1 MAASSSRGRSSSPFH
16 HRKPSSP
23 YSSTSSS
30 SSMMNGRLI
39 PRSCSSS
46 STPFYGGS
54 GGYGTRSMT
63 PNRNRGD
70 YPRNRTPVSYPPM
83 EDQVV
88 GETSEDVSRSGDS
101 ISVTIRFR
109 PLSEREYQRGD
120 EIAWYADGEKIVRNE
135 YNPMTA
141 YAFDRVFGP
150 NTCTPEVYEVAAR
163 PVVKAAMDGVN
174 GTVFAYGVTSSG
186 KTHTMHGDQ
195 NSPGVIPLAI
205 KDVFSIIQDTPGREY
220 LLRVSYLEIYNE
232 VINDLLDPT
241 GQNLRVRED
250 AQGTYVEGIKEEVVL
265 SPGHVLSFIAAG
277 EEHRHVG
284 SNNFNLFSSRSHTIF
299 TLMIESSAHGDDYDG
314 VIFSQLNLIDLAGSE
329 SSKTETTGLRRKE
342 GSYINKSLLTLGTV
356 IGKLSE
362 GKASHVPYRDSK
374 LTRLLQSSLSGHGH
388 VSLICTITPA
398 SSNLEETH
406 NTLKFASRAKRVEI
420 FASRNRIID
429 EKSLIKKYQREIS
442 CLKEELD
449 QLRRGMLVGIDP
461 EEIMVLKQQLEEG
474 QFKMQSRLE
483 EEEDAKAALMSRI
496 QRLTKL
502 ILVSSKNTIPGHVGD
517 MPSHQRSYS
526 ASEDDK
532 LDGENQKDCSS
543 AALTTPSDA
552 YNFKHRRSSSKW
564 NDDISQ
570 AGSTITETTQAG
582 ELISGSSC
590 ASKLPIDEVTMS
602 DQMDLLVEQVK
613 MLAGEIAFAT
623 STLKRL
629 VDQSVSDPES
639 SKTQIQNLECEI
651 QEKRKQMRVLEQ
663 RIVESGETSVA
674 NASMVEMQQT
684 VMKLMAQCS
693 EKGFELEI
701 KSADNRVLQEQLQ
714 NKCAENKEL
723 EEKIIRLEQQL
734 ASVSDVKTP
743 SSSEQCV
750 PDGYSDELRKKMQS
764 QETENEKLKL
774 EHVQMVEEN
783 SGLHVQNQKLSE
795 EASYAK
801 ELASAAAVELKNLAG
816 EVTKL
821 SLQNAKLE
829 KELQAAREFSSRT
842 FRKQSDV
849 QRTSRKGRLSGRP
862 NDDFDEWN
870 LDHDN
875 LKIELQARK
884 QREVVLEAALAEK
897 EILEDEY
904 RKKVEESKKRE
915 ASLENDLANM
925 WVLVARL
932 KKEASVIAESKYN
945 GGRNE
950 NLGQISDVKVD
961 EAQDNS
967 MPASINPKEEPLVV
981 RLKARMQEM
990 KEKELSYSGNG
1001 DANSHVCKVCFESAA
1016 AAMLLPCRHFC
1027 CCFILLQCVNH
1038 VPLHVL
1044 NVQFVEQRL
1053 QIGFLPSL
1061 DIVFVYSNTL
1071 KGKEFAVARLSFY
1084 LLVIFL
1090 KWQALYNT
1098 STLEGSYKR
1107 IHGRPYR
1114 NVVIF
1119 DRKL

>member
-1 MAASSSRGRSSSPFH
+1 MAASSSRGRSSSPFGY
-16 HRKPSSP
+16 RKSSTP

-30 SSMMNGRLI
+30 SSMINGRLM

-46 STPFYGGS
+46 TTSFYGG
-54 GGYGTRSMT
+54 GGYGSRSMT
-63 PNRNRGD
+63 PSRNKGD
-70 YPRNRTPVSYPPM
+70 YSRSRTPVSYPSM
-83 EDQVV
+83 EEPLI
-88 GETSEDVSRSGDS
+88 GEPAESASRSGDS

-120 EIAWYADGEKIVRNE
+120 EIAWYADGDKIVRNE

-150 NTCTPEVYEVAAR
+150 NTSTQEVYEVAAR
-163 PVVKAAMDGVN
+163 PVVKAAMEGVN

-195 NSPGVIPLAI
+195 NSPGIIPLAI
-205 KDVFSIIQDTPGREY
+205 KDVFSIIQETPGREF

-420 FASRNRIID
+420 YASRNRIID

-442 CLKEELD
+442 SLKEELE
-449 QLRRGMLVGIDP
+449 QLRRGMLAGVSH
-461 EEIMVLKQQLEEG
+461 EEIMVLRQQLEEG
-474 QFKMQSRLE
+474 QSKLQSRLE
-483 EEEDAKAALMSRI
+483 EEEEAKAALMSRI

-502 ILVSSKNTIPGHVGD
+502 ILVSSKNTIPGCTSD
-517 MPSHQRSYS
+517 MPSHQRSHS
-526 ASEDDK
+526 GLEEER
-532 LDGENQKDCSS
+532 LDVPHDGSLKHAGENQKDSPSS
-543 AALTTPSDA
+543 ALTITSDA
-552 YNFKHRRSSSKW
+552 YDFKHRRSGSKW

-570 AGSTITETTQAG
+570 AGSAITETTQVG
-582 ELISGSSC
+582 ELIGVSSC
-590 ASKLPIDEVTMS
+590 VSKFPMDRLTMS
-602 DQMDLLVEQVK
+602 DEMDLLVEQVK
-613 MLAGEIAFAT
+613 MLAGEIAFNT

-629 VDQSVSDPES
+629 VEQSMNDPES
-639 SKTQIQNLECEI
+639 SKTQIENLEREI
-651 QEKRKQMRVLEQ
+651 NEKRKQMRVLEQ
-663 RIVESGETSVA
+663 RIVENGEASVA

-693 EKGFELEI
+693 EKSFELEI

-723 EEKIIRLEQQL
+723 QEKILHLEQQL
-734 ASVSDVKTP
+734 ASVSGDKMSSP
-743 SSSEQCV
+743 SEMCI
-750 PDGYSDELRKKMQS
+750 SDEYADGLRKKMQS
-764 QETENEKLKL
+764 QEIENEKLKL
-774 EHVQMVEEN
+774 EHVQILEEN
-783 SGLHVQNQKLSE
+783 SGLRVQNQKLSE

-829 KELQAAREFSSRT
+829 KELQAARELSSRSSSIHAGNVGN
-842 FRKQSDV
+842 RKHNDA
-849 QRTSRKGRLSGRP
+849 QRSGRRGRLTGRS
-862 NDDFDEWN
+862 NDVSAMANVDFDSWN
-870 LDHDN
+870 LDPED
-875 LKIELQARK
+875 LKLELQARK
-884 QREVVLEAALAEK
+884 QREASLEAALAEK

-904 RKKVEESKKRE
+904 RKKIEEAKKRE
-915 ASLENDLANM
+915 AALENDLANM
-925 WVLVARL
+925 WVLVAQL
-932 KKEASVIAESKYN
+932 KKEGNVVQEQKMN
-945 GGRNE
+945 DRQNE
-950 NLGQISDVKVD
+950 DINQISDLKVAD
-961 EAQDNS
+961 VDIDPILKDRQALDNS
-967 MPASINPKEEPLVV
+967 TTGSNIPKEEPLVV

-990 KEKELSYSGNG
+990 KEKELRYTGNG
-1001 DANSHVCKVCFESAA
+1001 DANSHVCKVCFESPT

-1027 CCFILLQCVNH
+1027 LCKSC
-1038 VPLHVL
+1038 
-1044 NVQFVEQRL
+1044 
-1053 QIGFLPSL
+1053 SL
-1061 DIVFVYSNTL
+1061 ACSECPICRTNIADRI
-1071 KGKEFAVARLSFY
+1071 FAF
-1084 LLVIFL
+1084 
-1090 KWQALYNT
+1090 T
-1098 STLEGSYKR
+1098 
-1107 IHGRPYR
+1107 
-1114 NVVIF
+1114 
-1119 DRKL
+1119 